1 MHPHV
6 LALWMLQQMVTIR
19 SSEPIQF
26 SLYTPN
32 FDNPDPVFIKVYPD
46 TTEELE
52 PEFSKFLTF
61 VWLLFLDQSLR
72 SHYLWTL
79 ITHITLTHA
88 GHQHDCLFRYAAD
101 LSACYTGTEE
111 AHNLPDVFFCLTHT
125 NHQHGC
131 LFKYA
136 ADLSACCSGP
146 EEVYTL
152 LICVLLLRISHL
164 S

>member
-79 ITHITLTHA
+79 TTHITLTYT
-88 GHQHDCLFRYAAD
+88 GHQHDCLFRYVAVLSAYYEGTEEAHTPLDVFFCLTHAVHQHSCLFRYAAD
-101 LSACYTGTEE
+101 LSAC
-111 AHNLPDVFFCLTHT
+111 
-125 NHQHGC
+125 
-131 LFKYA
+131 
-136 ADLSACCSGP
+136 CSGTG
-146 EEVYTL
+146 EVQTL
-152 LICVLLLRISHL
+152 LICVLLLGISH
-164 S
+164 SS